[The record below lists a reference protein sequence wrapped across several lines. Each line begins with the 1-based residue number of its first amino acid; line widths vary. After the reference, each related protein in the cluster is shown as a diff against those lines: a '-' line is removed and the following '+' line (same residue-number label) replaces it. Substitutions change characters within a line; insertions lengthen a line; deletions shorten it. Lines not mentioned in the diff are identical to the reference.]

1 MIKIETLINGPL
13 ETNSYLVISG
23 EECLVIDPATRD
35 VLDLVEELGLSVLA
49 ILNTHGHFDH
59 ISGNRLFSAPIYI
72 HPYDAEMLL
81 DPELN
86 LSTMFGMEVTSPPM
100 ASPLEEGKVKIGPI
114 ELRVLHTPAHTKGS
128 VCLLIG
134 DALFSGDTLFRGSV
148 GRTDLP
154 GSDYESLQASL
165 VRLLE
170 LPDEVRVY
178 PGHGESTTIGE
189 ERRTNP
195 FLCEI

>member
-1 MIKIETLINGPL
+1 MIKVETLINGPL

-23 EECLVIDPATRD
+23 EECLVIDPASRD
-35 VLDLVEELGLSVLA
+35 VLDLVEELGLSVVA
-49 ILNTHGHFDH
+49 VLNTHGHFDH

-72 HPYDAEMLL
+72 HPYDADMLL

-100 ASPLEEGKVKIGPI
+100 SFPLKEGRVSIGPI
-114 ELRVLHTPAHTKGS
+114 EVTVLHTPGHTKGS
-128 VCLLIG
+128 VCLAVEGI
-134 DALFSGDTLFRGSV
+134 LFSGDTLFRGSV

-154 GSDYESLQASL
+154 GSDYESLQTSL

-170 LPDEVRVY
+170 LPDEIRVC